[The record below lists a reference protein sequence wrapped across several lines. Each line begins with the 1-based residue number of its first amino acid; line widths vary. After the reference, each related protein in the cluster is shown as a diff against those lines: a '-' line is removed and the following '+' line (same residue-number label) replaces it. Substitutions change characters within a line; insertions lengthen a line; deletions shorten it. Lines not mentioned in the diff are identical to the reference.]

1 MYYKKLKATLYFKN
15 LDYFLKVEK
24 KKAKKKKLFSTIS
37 KCTLNVCNWCVINN
51 IINK

>member
-24 KKAKKKKLFSTIS
+24 KKQKKKTFFNNFQMYT
-37 KCTLNVCNWCVINN
+37 KCM
-51 IINK
+51 